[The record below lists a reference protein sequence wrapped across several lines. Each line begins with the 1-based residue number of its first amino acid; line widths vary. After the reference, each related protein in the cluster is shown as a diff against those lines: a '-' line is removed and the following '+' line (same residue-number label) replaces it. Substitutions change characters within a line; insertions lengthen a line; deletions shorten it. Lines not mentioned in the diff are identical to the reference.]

1 MKLLLFFSD
10 DSEEN
15 SEEDEDDEEE
25 EEEAEAGEEA
35 KENAEAD
42 GAGPSVS
49 GETEEDEKVK
59 DNESIGKCKSFGS
72 TKFLFMVPF
81 FAKKTQI
88 QNALDWSSKKA
99 RRVAYVFYIQS
110 IFTDL
115 LKDSNKDIDL
125 YEGMFF
131 HALSFDILLKTSVFS
146 VSLT

>member
-1 MKLLLFFSD
+1 MKLLFYFSD

-15 SEEDEDDEEE
+15 SEEDDDEEEE

-59 DNESIGKCKSFGS
+59 DNESIGKCKPFGS
-72 TKFLFMVPF
+72 TTVITTTKFLFMVPF

-88 QNALDWSSKKA
+88 QNALEWSSKKA
-99 RRVAYVFYIQS
+99 RRVVYLFYIRS
-110 IFTDL
+110 IFRL
-115 LKDSNKDIDL
+115 IK
-125 YEGMFF
+125 GQQ
-131 HALSFDILLKTSVFS
+131 
-146 VSLT
+146 